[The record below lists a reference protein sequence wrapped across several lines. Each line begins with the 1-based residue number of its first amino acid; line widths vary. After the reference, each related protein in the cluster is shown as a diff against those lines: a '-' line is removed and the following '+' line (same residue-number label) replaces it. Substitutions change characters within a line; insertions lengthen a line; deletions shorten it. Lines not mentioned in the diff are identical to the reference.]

1 MDDSRRSDEMALHS
15 TVYDIV
21 RGNIKSG
28 RLRPG
33 TFLNEYRLSRQL
45 SVSRAPIARALQRLE
60 ADGLISRNQVRG
72 YLVSGAT
79 QSTAR
84 EMPLLDLSEVALQIV
99 RGRPEWEK
107 IWDQVESDLIGC
119 MPFGRYKVIE
129 LAMAEHYKV
138 SRTVTR
144 DLLAR
149 FEARGLVQRIGR
161 SQCYLRQLTP
171 ELMSN
176 LYEVRTLLE
185 PTALLRAAPH
195 HQKDQLER
203 MRQDLVD
210 AQRRYPDVSVAD
222 LSRYEND
229 LHIVSTEAC
238 PNRELLN
245 FLRQSQMMV
254 LATNRLIQ
262 LYLRMPQAEPFLAEH
277 CLVVELLLSGSPEA
291 AAIALEAHLR
301 TAVRKQ
307 HARLADLKAHHQ
319 PMVPP
324 YLLEVGEGSSAR
336 RV

>member
-1 MDDSRRSDEMALHS
+1 
-15 TVYDIV
+15 
-21 RGNIKSG
+21 
-28 RLRPG
+28 
-33 TFLNEYRLSRQL
+33 
-45 SVSRAPIARALQRLE
+45 
-60 ADGLISRNQVRG
+60 
-72 YLVSGAT
+72 
-79 QSTAR
+79 
-84 EMPLLDLSEVALQIV
+84 MPLLDLSEVALQRV

-129 LAMAEHYKV
+129 LAMADHYKV

-195 HQKDQLER
+195 HQKNQLER

-254 LATNRLIQ
+254 LATNRLI
-262 LYLRMPQAEPFLAEH
+262 
-277 CLVVELLLSGSPEA
+277 
-291 AAIALEAHLR
+291 
-301 TAVRKQ
+301 
-307 HARLADLKAHHQ
+307 
-319 PMVPP
+319 
-324 YLLEVGEGSSAR
+324 
-336 RV
+336 

>member
-1 MDDSRRSDEMALHS
+1 MKLNDARRSDEMSLHS

-21 RGNIKSG
+21 RGNIESG
-28 RLRPG
+28 RLQPG
-33 TFLNEYRLSRQL
+33 TFLNEHRLARQL

-72 YLVSGAT
+72 YLVSGAPKCP
-79 QSTAR
+79 AR
-84 EMPLLDLSEVALQIV
+84 ELPLLDLSEAALERV

-119 MPFGRYKVIE
+119 MPFGRYKVTE

-138 SRTVTR
+138 SRTITR

-149 FEARGLVQRIGR
+149 LEARALVHRIGR

-171 ELMSN
+171 ELMSD

-185 PTALLRAAPH
+185 PTALLRAAPQH
-195 HQKDQLER
+195 RREHLER

-210 AQRRYPDVSVAD
+210 AERRYPNISVAD

-238 PNRELLN
+238 PNKELLN
-245 FLRQSQMMV
+245 FLRQSQMLV

-262 LYLRMPQAEPFLAEH
+262 LYLGMPQAEPFLAEH
-277 CLVVELLLSGSPEA
+277 RLVIDLLLSGSPEA
-291 AAIALEAHLR
+291 AAVALEAHLS

-319 PMVPP
+319 PVVPP
-324 YLLEVGEGSSAR
+324 YLLEIGEGS
-336 RV
+336 

>member
-21 RGNIKSG
+21 RGNIETG

-33 TFLNEYRLSRQL
+33 TLLNEHRLSRQL

-60 ADGLISRNQVRG
+60 ADGLISRSQIRG

-84 EMPLLDLSEVALQIV
+84 EMPLLDLSEVALQRV

-129 LAMAEHYKV
+129 LAMADHYKV

-195 HQKDQLER
+195 HQKNQLER

-262 LYLRMPQAEPFLAEH
+262 LYLRMPQTEPFLAEH
-277 CLVVELLLSGSPEA
+277 RLVIDLLLSGSPET

-319 PMVPP
+319 PIVPP
-324 YLLEVGEGSSAR
+324 YLWK
-336 RV
+336 

>member
-1 MDDSRRSDEMALHS
+1 
-15 TVYDIV
+15 
-21 RGNIKSG
+21 
-28 RLRPG
+28 
-33 TFLNEYRLSRQL
+33 
-45 SVSRAPIARALQRLE
+45 
-60 ADGLISRNQVRG
+60 
-72 YLVSGAT
+72 
-79 QSTAR
+79 
-84 EMPLLDLSEVALQIV
+84 
-99 RGRPEWEK
+99 
-107 IWDQVESDLIGC
+107 

-229 LHIVSTEAC
+229 LHIASTEAC

-262 LYLRMPQAEPFLAEH
+262 LYLQMPQAEPFLAEH
-277 CLVVELLLSGSPEA
+277 CLVVDLLLSGSPEA